1 MSKRFRNGEVDPKRM
16 VCAGCLRNRCNE
28 CVDVL
33 HALWGLDLIC
43 TCKRVGHEGEPRDQQ
58 IADPETG
65 AVYTPGLKI
74 ATDGEVEKL

>member
-1 MSKRFRNGEVDPKRM
+1 M
-16 VCAGCLRNRCNE
+16 
-28 CVDVL
+28 L

-74 ATDGEVEKL
+74 AIDGEVEKL